1 MPIRVGFVLHV
12 MQVAGAEVLVAET
25 IRRLGERID
34 PVVLCLDGVGQL
46 GQRLQK
52 EGIPVIA
59 LGRRP
64 GLDVRV
70 ASRLAAEIRSRQLD
84 VVHAHQYTPFFYAA
98 LAKVLIKRRPHL
110 IFTEHGRHYPDTVSW
125 KRRTLNRTVLARLA
139 DEINGVCH
147 FSADSLGKVDG
158 FGARPI
164 NVIPNGIDLPLYA
177 TESREAARGELGLRA
192 DRRYIACVAR
202 FHPVKDHPM
211 LLRAFAIAA
220 AKVPDV
226 ELLLA
231 GDGPR
236 RPTLEQQAS
245 ELGIRDRVHFL
256 GVRPDV
262 PRILNA
268 SDVFALT
275 SVSEAAS
282 LTLLEAMASR
292 LPVVVTAVGGNPE
305 IVDDGVHGCLVP
317 RGDHEATGGAFIR
330 LLQDPARAAAMG
342 EAGRQRV
349 VEQYQLNQTI
359 ETYGKLYAAAAADRS
374 RAIAG
379 TPSVVSH

>member
-1 MPIRVGFVLHV
+1 

-25 IRRLGERID
+25 IRRLGNRID

-46 GQRLQK
+46 GQVLQG
-52 EGIPVIA
+52 EGIPVVA

-64 GLDVRV
+64 GLDLAV
-70 ASRLAAEIRSRQLD
+70 ARRLAVEIRNRQLA

-98 LAKVLIKRRPHL
+98 VAKLLLVRKPHL

-125 KRRTLNRTVLARLA
+125 KRRALNRWMLARVA
-139 DEINGVCH
+139 DEINGVCR
-147 FSADSLGKVDG
+147 FSADSLGEVDG
-158 FGARPI
+158 FGRRTI
-164 NVIPNGIDLPLYA
+164 NVIPNGIDLPLYG
-177 TESREAARGELGLRA
+177 TESRADARCRLSLRA

-202 FHPVKDHPM
+202 FHKVKDHAM
-211 LLRAFAIAA
+211 LLRAMAITAA
-220 AKVPDV
+220 QAPDA

-231 GDGPR
+231 GDGPL
-236 RPTLEQQAS
+236 RPTLEEQAS
-245 ELGIRDRVHFL
+245 SLGIRDKVHFL

-262 PRILNA
+262 PTILSA

-305 IVDDGVHGCLVP
+305 IVHDGVHGYLVA
-317 RGDHEATGGAFIR
+317 RGNHNAAARAFVE
-330 LLQDPARAAAMG
+330 LLRDPGRAAAMG
-342 EAGRQRV
+342 EAGRRRV
-349 VEQYQLNQTI
+349 REQYQLNQTI
-359 ETYGKLYAAAAADRS
+359 ETYGKLYAAATGRP
-374 RAIAG
+374 RASTG
-379 TPSVVSH
+379 MPVVRR